1 MAAVSTQRIMLTV
14 LAALVPGLLALCN
27 FYGAAY
33 LPRLLFAAA
42 VGLAVEA
49 VALAVQGRPVRPALE
64 DCSTLVTCTLLT
76 LAVPPATGLGVLAVA
91 VAAAV
96 GLGKHAYG
104 GLGSNPFNPAVV
116 GYTIALVSF
125 PAALNAWPVPVDGT
139 TAATALT
146 TLRHREGHT
155 IAEIWS
161 AQRGFGTLGGYGWEW
176 INAAFLAGGVALAW
190 RRLIAWR
197 VPAALLGTLG
207 LLAALGYDNGSSR
220 SLGSPAFH
228 WFSGGTCLAAFFFA
242 TDPVTHPVTPRGQL
256 IFGVIVAAMAFVVR
270 AFGNYPDGL
279 AFGILLANGATPYL
293 DRRLITARG

>member
-1 MAAVSTQRIMLTV
+1 MAALTTRQVMLSV
-14 LAALVPGLLALCN
+14 LAALVPGLAVLLN
-27 FYGAAY
+27 FYGDLY
-33 LPRLLFAAA
+33 LPRLAFAAV

-49 VALAVQGRPVRPALE
+49 AALALQGRPVRPALE
-64 DCSTLVTCTLLT
+64 DCSTLVTCSLLT
-76 LAVPPATGLGVLAVA
+76 LALPPASGFAVLALA

-104 GLGSNPFNPAVV
+104 GLGGNPFNPAVV
-116 GYTIALVSF
+116 GYAIVLVSF
-125 PAALNAWPVPVDGT
+125 PAAVGTWPVPVDGM

-161 AQRGFGTLGGYGWEW
+161 RQLGFGTLGGYAWEW
-176 INAAFLAGGVALAW
+176 INAAFLAGGLALAW

-207 LLAALGYDNGSSR
+207 LLAALGYDNGSSA
-220 SLGSPAFH
+220 SVGSPFFH

-242 TDPVTHPVTPRGQL
+242 TDPVTHPATHRGQL
-256 IFGVIVAAMAFVVR
+256 VYGAIIAAMAFVVR

-279 AFGILLANGATPYL
+279 AFGILLANAASPWL
-293 DRRLITARG
+293 DRRLVAARG